1 MTLESMGFRWLA
13 PVLTTAGW
21 EQPGLVFL
29 PFPVPMLLPWLLFPH
44 QQEEKES
51 IRLQDG
57 FCHLTQALPAS
68 LGPQKIHNH
77 CYRNNEPPFHS
88 EILWKILWI
97 CIHAFF
103 CAEGPELLSE
113 SLKGVYDLKK
123 VKNDFLVICAYKNKN
138 SNSDCE
144 WQD

>member
-1 MTLESMGFRWLA
+1 MTLTSMGFRGLA

-21 EQPGLVFL
+21 RTAWPRLL
-29 PFPVPMLLPWLLFPH
+29 AFPSSWAVTLTSLSASTGGKTKH
-44 QQEEKES
+44 
-51 IRLQDG
+51 RLQDG
-57 FCHLTQALPAS
+57 SCHLTQALPAS

-88 EILWKILWI
+88 EILCKILWI

-103 CAEGPELLSE
+103 DEEGPELVSE
-113 SLKGVYDLKK
+113 SLQGVYDLKK
-123 VKNDFLVICAYKNKN
+123 VKNDFLIICAYKNKN
-138 SNSDCE
+138 SNSE